1 MPNLTDVAD
10 QANKILAGTDF
21 WAKEEFLL
29 TTPVSPPHGQTS
41 AVRKKAAPIKFD
53 YKSGYDAAQM
63 PLVKA
68 KVDSVIDK
76 IGFIKFRP
84 VRSNTDGQEGAI
96 TFDVKFA
103 HELKQNAD
111 RVGYV
116 PCWFLPWKSAHL
128 VSFKINPINDSSP
141 QFKPGNGVDPLPNP
155 ELFFT
160 AAINGCSVF
169 AYGDP
174 LNPTLHHCGIGNKF
188 DEVLEDEQF
197 RGMGGDS
204 AKIWYELL
212 EGIAT
217 DDKGN
222 LVLNS
227 RSKDKSKLKASR
239 PNFSQANRYDYI
251 SRKTSSGKIELITD
265 ESERFENF
273 LQTKRRDTL
282 TGVMV
287 NPWGCVFGLRSSAGN
302 WTFTLQRNATVL
314 YKQKTSKKGKI
325 NSVNCT
331 TLGDTKFFPGKN
343 EIHYRAIESIQ
354 VY

>member
-1 MPNLTDVAD
+1 MKIIYD
-10 QANKILAGTDF
+10 QAANTLKII
-21 WAKEEFLL
+21 L
-29 TTPVSPPHGQTS
+29 T
-41 AVRKKAAPIKFD
+41 
-53 YKSGYDAAQM
+53 
-63 PLVKA
+63 
-68 KVDSVIDK
+68 
-76 IGFIKFRP
+76 
-84 VRSNTDGQEGAI
+84 E
-96 TFDVKFA
+96 
-103 HELKQNAD
+103 
-111 RVGYV
+111 
-116 PCWFLPWKSAHL
+116 
-128 VSFKINPINDSSP
+128 NPIAESDED
-141 QFKPGNGVDPLPNP
+141 KPGVILD
-155 ELFFT
+155 
-160 AAINGCSVF
+160 
-169 AYGDP
+169 Y
-174 LNPTLHHCGIGNKF
+174 
-188 DEVLEDEQF
+188 
-197 RGMGGDS
+197 
-204 AKIWYELL
+204 
-212 EGIAT
+212 

-273 LQTKRRDTL
+273 LQTKRGDTL

-314 YKQKTSKKGKI
+314 YKRKTIKKGTI

-331 TLGDTKFFPGKN
+331 TLGHTKFFPGKN